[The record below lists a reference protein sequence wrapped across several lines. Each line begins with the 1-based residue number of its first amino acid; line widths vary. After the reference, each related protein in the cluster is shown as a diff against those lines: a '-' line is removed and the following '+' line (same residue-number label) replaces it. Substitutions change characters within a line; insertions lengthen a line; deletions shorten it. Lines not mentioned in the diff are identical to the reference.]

1 MNNFL
6 KEKKKKRSW
15 FSPRLLVS
23 FSFALLWKVGQAL
36 KRQQTDLFFFLK
48 VTTFIG
54 EHRNMDGTFPLVHVI
69 IPFLILFFF

>member
-1 MNNFL
+1 MVFATFAGIVFF
-6 KEKKKKRSW
+6 RSSLESW
-15 FSPRLLVS
+15 ASFKTTTDGLV
-23 FSFALLWKVGQAL
+23 
-36 KRQQTDLFFFLK
+36 FFLK